1 MNTIE
6 PKLMPLRIPAH
17 WAVSYNDFYDV
28 EPIIDKDSDSEFYK
42 NCDYFM
48 QNLLQIVKTTLK
60 DGNPA
65 IDKNSLLIDLGHY
78 PDGAIDGEYKLQL
91 IKQLDGEM
99 DWENAEIFESKDRF
113 EIVAKLEQWLEQHSA
128 L

>member
-1 MNTIE
+1 MNTKA

-42 NCDYFM
+42 NCDYFT
-48 QNLLQIVKTTLK
+48 QSLLQIVKTTLR

-65 IDKNSLLIDLGHY
+65 IDENALLIDLGHY
-78 PDGAIDGEYKLQL
+78 PDGAINGEYQLQL
-91 IKQLDGEM
+91 VKPLKGEM
-99 DWENAEIFESKDRF
+99 DWENAETFQSKNRF
-113 EIVAKLEQWLEQHSA
+113 EIVAKLEQWLEQYA
-128 L
+128 PF